1 MMKSS
6 TMRNV
11 LLAISVLSVTSFSF
25 ASSEGLTI
33 GNYLHLK
40 DEVKR
45 GDETSKLVM
54 DASFSGLLE
63 GIIFSSIVTQ
73 IANGATGPGDKKV
86 KSYFCIPS
94 DEQINSDDLQ
104 KYVDN
109 YIEKHGEDVDENS
122 RLAAVSVKALKETY
136 PCN

>member
-1 MMKSS
+1 MMKLI
-6 TMRNV
+6 TIRIV
-11 LLAISVLSVTSFSF
+11 LMAILVLSVTSFSF

-63 GIIFSSIVTQ
+63 GIIFSSMVTQ

-94 DEQINSDDLQ
+94 DEQMNSDDLQ
-104 KYVDN
+104 KYVDT
-109 YIEKHGEDVDENS
+109 YIGKHGQDVDENS